1 MYAPFSIHQA
11 IRSGKKGAVI
21 YTLKTLFYY
30 RERKQRIMAFRKFIH
45 SYIEPFCK
53 PYSCN
58 EKYDVIIYGSDQIWR
73 KQPGLKYRFN
83 PVYFAGNILMADK
96 HVSYAASMGIIDLCS
111 EDYTF
116 LKREI
121 KSFYKDLGKGEKLTG
136 RNSTYRTRIPS
147 GIWILLFCCPAVI
160 GSSFYL

>member
-116 LKREI
+116 LK
-121 KSFYKDLGKGEKLTG
+121 EKLSHFTKISV
-136 RNSTYRTRIPS
+136 REKS
-147 GIWILLFCCPAVI
+147 LQDVI
-160 GSSFYL
+160 QHIGLESQVVFGSYSFVVRQ